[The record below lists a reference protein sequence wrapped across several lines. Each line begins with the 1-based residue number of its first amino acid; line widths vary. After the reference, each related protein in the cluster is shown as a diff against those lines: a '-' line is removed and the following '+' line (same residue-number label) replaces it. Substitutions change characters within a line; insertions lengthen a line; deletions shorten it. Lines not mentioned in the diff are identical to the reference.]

1 MLIAIIPILV
11 LIIGLLMWVLSS
23 NPKVS
28 EAGKILFAI
37 GALVLTWQL
46 GGETLRIG

>member
-1 MLIAIIPILV
+1 MLIAIWPVLI

-28 EAGKILFAI
+28 EAGKIIFFCGMLI
-37 GALVLTWQL
+37 TTWVLAKHVV
-46 GGETLRIG
+46 RIG